1 MESAISAILGELISR
16 AISFLVNKCSDK
28 DSMDQKLE
36 KLQQLLLRIHAVVE
50 EADGRYVTNPM
61 MLMQLKTLADSMYKG
76 YHVLDKFRY
85 KSITKSF
92 IYEEGTASTSIP
104 LKRSRTI
111 TGTMKCCAQDNDL
124 QTVLENLERAL
135 ANMTEFVLL
144 LVGCERICRRPYD
157 TYLYTDTLMFGRHA
171 EKQQIINVLLNDPGN
186 HGGPTVLPVI
196 GGCRVGKKTLVSH
209 ACKNDR
215 VQSSFSSILYIRG
228 DSMWRM
234 EHADFS
240 NERILAVVEF
250 LTDVDDDDWVRF
262 YTTVRHKAAEGSK
275 VVIISRILNLARLGT
290 VKAVFLNSLSDEE
303 YRYLF
308 KRLSFGS
315 TDENEFPYLASMA
328 NEVAVVLGGSLV
340 TANVIADQLRKNLDI
355 QFWLRILRRFKGVVD
370 KNLSKYGEHPKEMLD
385 NERPIDITALNYS
398 SSAAARLMPPRVEGD
413 DCPKRKLTHI
423 PFGELIAGDISA
435 PNDEFVVSTWES
447 RIAPYTRYVN
457 DCCCPQDQ
465 LGPRTSSRKR
475 RPSS

>member
-1 MESAISAILGELISR
+1 
-16 AISFLVNKCSDK
+16 
-28 DSMDQKLE
+28 MDQKLE
-36 KLQQLLLRIHAVVE
+36 KLRQLLLRIHAVVE

-111 TGTMKCCAQDNDL
+111 TGTMKSCAQDNDL

-144 LVGCERICRRPYD
+144 LVGCERVCRRPYD
-157 TYLYTDTLMFGRHA
+157 TYLYTDTLMFGRHV
-171 EKQQIINVLLNDPGN
+171 EKQQIINVLLNDPGS

-209 ACKNDR
+209 VCKNDC

-234 EHADFS
+234 EHAEFS

-250 LTDVDDDDWVRF
+250 RTDVEDDDWVKF
-262 YTTVRHKAAEGSK
+262 FTTVRHKAAEGSK
-275 VVIISRILNLARLGT
+275 VIIISRIRNLARLGT
-290 VKAVFLNSLSDEE
+290 VSAVFLNSLSYEE

-315 TDENEFPYLASMA
+315 TDENEFPHLASIA
-328 NEVAVVLGGSLV
+328 NEFAVVLGGSLI
-340 TANVIADQLRKNLDI
+340 TANVIADQLRKKLNT
-355 QFWLRILRRFKGVVD
+355 QFWLPILCRFKELVD
-370 KNLSKYGEHPKEMLD
+370 NNLSIYGEHPKDILE
-385 NERPIDITALNYS
+385 NERPIDITALYS
-398 SSAAARLMPPRVEGD
+398 SRNATRCLMPPRVEGD